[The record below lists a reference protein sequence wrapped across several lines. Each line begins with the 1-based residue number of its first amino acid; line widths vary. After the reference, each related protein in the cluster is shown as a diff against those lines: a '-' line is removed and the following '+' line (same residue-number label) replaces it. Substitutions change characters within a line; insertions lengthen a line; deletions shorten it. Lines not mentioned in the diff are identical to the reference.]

1 MQSWTGMSSARVY
14 SDFESSLISFGP
26 FPDVAIQGRSGSDV
40 LLAPVTASE
49 LLAAYA
55 APLPRLRRDFWR
67 AFIEFPVEAVVRLY
81 DPEEDRIVH
90 VEAGVQRPG
99 IEIEPVSREMQVQWR
114 KTFSEEQSETVRVS
128 LLAALDAPRIAL
140 FNEFARR
147 LRENPSVA
155 RAWNRYLQKQITG
168 PCRGVGGQTWSC

>member
-1 MQSWTGMSSARVY
+1 MLADAKLDGHEFSESILGFRKFT
-14 SDFESSLISFGP
+14 DFIRTI
-26 FPDVAIQGRSGSDV
+26 PDVAIQGRSGSDV

-67 AFIEFPVEAVVRLY
+67 AFIEFRWKAVVRLY

-99 IEIEPVSREMQVQWR
+99 SRLSR
-114 KTFSEEQSETVRVS
+114 
-128 LLAALDAPRIAL
+128 
-140 FNEFARR
+140 
-147 LRENPSVA
+147 
-155 RAWNRYLQKQITG
+155 
-168 PCRGVGGQTWSC
+168 CRGRCRFSAQDLFRGTVGDG